1 MLLEE
6 RYATD
11 PELLEFY
18 KRKLLEPGWAGEL
31 GAVELAYIKSQL
43 RESPSLKRR
52 WGFKPS
58 ARRLSEKRTRTI
70 AIDGRLSTNEK
81 RVLAS
86 AVGEQR
92 PCEWYNTQKTPDFWR
107 LATKTSLSSR

>member
-6 RYATD
+6 RYASD

-18 KRKLLEPGWAGEL
+18 EKKLLQPGWAGEL
-31 GAVELAYIKSQL
+31 DAVELAYIKSQL

-58 ARRLSEKRTRTI
+58 ARRLSEKRIRAI
-70 AIDGRLSTNEK
+70 AIDGRLSANKK

-92 PCEWYNTQKTPDFWR
+92 PCEWIHSENPR
-107 LATKTSLSSR
+107 LLAPSYEN